1 MYEAKAIDILP
12 GIFMES
18 SDYAAQGRYVD
29 GDNVRFWKGYP
40 ERIGGNEQI
49 ADARTL
55 APARGMFAYRSL
67 ANTQYI
73 VAGHARGVDLIQGG
87 NVYNITPQGSNGYT
101 TLTLVTG
108 SVTSGPFTTGE
119 EVTTSNGAQGYLYE
133 ASAASPIYVTG
144 DNGTLELAL
153 TGISGS
159 FLQGEVITA
168 TGGGTAIVHT
178 GGSSTPIQ
186 AIRESGTFTGTLTGA
201 VSGATATISSAT
213 TLWTG
218 TVTGTSS
225 GASASITSVSE
236 TGIITG
242 GATTAWG
249 DGTWGSSVWGG
260 SESLYSNVTDPT
272 TWTFCTWGEDLI
284 GNPRGGKIY
293 ILDTSAWEGD
303 STTNMTLM
311 SANAPS
317 DALGIFMNSD
327 NRTLV
332 AYGAHDGS
340 ASDPL
345 NIAWCDEE
353 DYTTW
358 AAASDNTA
366 GSLRCEI
373 GSRII
378 GRMPARGGHLIST
391 DAAIY
396 LFRYIGLPF
405 VFSLD
410 KIADGASMIGPHS
423 SAELDGITYWMN
435 KDSFYFYDG
444 TVQPLPCDLHGYVF
458 GRLNAVQANKVYC
471 GTLRAYNEIWWF
483 YVSSDDTEIDSY
495 IAYNTVERTWH
506 KGSKARTSWLDTGTT
521 ISYPV
526 GAEEDGTVN
535 AEEYGTSDNGA
546 DISYSLKTND
556 IEIDDGSIFLHNRML
571 IPDYKRITGTHSIT
585 LNSRGWPSRAV
596 RTKGPFDVTSATE
609 KISVRSRGRTI
620 QFEFS
625 GSDDFRLG
633 RWRYRITGHGRRP

>member
-18 SDYAAQGRYVD
+18 SDYAAQGRYID

-40 ERIGGNEQI
+40 ERIGGNEKI
-49 ADARTL
+49 ADERTL
-55 APARGMFAYRSL
+55 APARGMYAYRSL

-73 VAGHARGVDLIQGG
+73 VAGHARGAELVQGG
-87 NVYNITPQGSNGYT
+87 NIYNVTPQGTNGYR

-108 SVTSGPFTTGE
+108 SVTSGPFTAGE

-153 TGISGS
+153 SGISGS
-159 FLQGEVITA
+159 FLSGETVTA
-168 TGGGTAIVHT
+168 TGGGTATVHT
-178 GGSSTPIQ
+178 GGSSSPIQ
-186 AIRESGTFTGTLTGA
+186 CIRESGTFTGTLTGS

-218 TVTGTSS
+218 TLTGTSS
-225 GASASITSVSE
+225 GATCSITSVSE

-260 SESLYSNVTDPT
+260 SESLYSTVAEPT
-272 TWTFCTWGEDLI
+272 TWTFCAWGEDLI
-284 GNPRGGKIY
+284 ANPRGGKIY
-293 ILDTSAWEGD
+293 LLDASAWEGD
-303 STTNMTLM
+303 PATTMTLLH
-311 SANAPS
+311 ANAPS
-317 DALGIFMNSD
+317 DALGVFMNSD

-340 ASDPL
+340 NSDPL
-345 NIAWCDEE
+345 NISWCDEE

-358 AAASDNTA
+358 AAASTNTA

-378 GRMPARGGHLIST
+378 GRMPARSGHLIST
-391 DAAIY
+391 DGAIY

-410 KIADGASMIGPHS
+410 KIADGASMIGPQAA
-423 SAELDGITYWMN
+423 AELDGITYWMN
-435 KDSFYFYDG
+435 KDGFYFFDG

-458 GRLNAVQANKVYC
+458 GRLNPVHAHKIHC

-483 YVSSDDTEIDSY
+483 YVSQSATEIDSY
-495 IAYNTVERTWH
+495 VAYNTVERTWH
-506 KGSKARTSWLDTGTT
+506 KGSKSRTSWLDTGTT
-521 ISYPV
+521 IAYPV
-526 GAEEDGTVN
+526 GAEADGTVN
-535 AEEYGTSDNGA
+535 AEEYGTNDNGD

-571 IPDYKRITGTHSIT
+571 IPDYDRITGTHTVT
-585 LNSRGWPSRAV
+585 LNARGWPSRTP
-596 RTKGPFDVTSATE
+596 RTKGPFNVSASTE
-609 KISVRSRGRTI
+609 KVSVRCRGRTL
-620 QFEFS
+620 QFEFA
-625 GSDDFRLG
+625 GTDDFRLG

>member
-1 MYEAKAIDILP
+1 MYEAKAIEILP

-18 SDYAAQGRYVD
+18 SNYAAVGRWVD
-29 GDNVRFWKGYP
+29 GDNVRFWKGFP
-40 ERIGGNEQI
+40 ERIGGNEEI
-49 ADARTL
+49 ADARAL
-55 APARGMFAYRSL
+55 APPRGMYGYRSL
-67 ANTQYI
+67 SDTQFI
-73 VAGHARGVDLIQGG
+73 AAGHARGVDIVQGG
-87 NVYNITPQGSNGYT
+87 NVYNVTPQGTSGYI
-101 TLTLVTG
+101 TLTLTTG
-108 SVTSGPFTTGE
+108 AVTSGPFTTGE
-119 EVTTSNGAQGYLYE
+119 EVTTANGAQGYLYE
-133 ASAASPIYVTG
+133 ASSASPIYVTG

-153 TGISGS
+153 SGMS
-159 FLQGEVITA
+159 GTFLQGEVITA
-168 TGGGTAIVHT
+168 SGGGTAIVHT
-178 GGSSTPIQ
+178 GGSSSPIQ

-201 VSGATATISSAT
+201 VSGATGTISSAT

-218 TVTGTSS
+218 TLTGTSS
-225 GASASITSVSE
+225 GATATISAVAE
-236 TGIITG
+236 TGVITG

-272 TWTFCTWGEDLI
+272 TWTLATWGEDLI
-284 GNPRGGKIY
+284 GCPRGGKIY

-303 STTNMTLM
+303 PATNMALI

-340 ASDPL
+340 NSDPL

-358 AAASDNTA
+358 SAASDNTA
-366 GSLRCEI
+366 GSIRCEI

-378 GRMPARGGHLIST
+378 GRMPARGAHLIST

-410 KIADGASMIGPHS
+410 KIADGAAVIGPHAS
-423 SAELDGITYWMN
+423 SELDGVTYWMN
-435 KDSFYFYDG
+435 RDGFYFYDG
-444 TVQPLPCDLHGYVF
+444 TVTPLPCDLHEYVF
-458 GRLNAVQANKVYC
+458 GRLNTVQASKVAC

-483 YVSSDDTEIDSY
+483 YTSTDDTENDSY
-495 IAYNTVERTWH
+495 VAYNTIEKTWH
-506 KGSKARTSWLDTGTT
+506 KGSKSRTSWIDTGTT
-521 ISYPV
+521 IAYPV

-535 AEEYGTSDNGA
+535 AEEYGLTDNGA
-546 DISYSLKTND
+546 DISYSLKSND
-556 IEIDDGSIFLHNRML
+556 IEINDGSVFLHNRML
-571 IPDYKRITGTHSIT
+571 IPDYKRITGTHTVT
-585 LNSRGWPSRAV
+585 LNARAWPSRAA
-596 RTKGPFDVTSATE
+596 RTKGPFNITSSTE

-620 QFEFS
+620 QFEFA

-633 RWRYRITGHGRRP
+633 KWRHRITGHGRRP

>member
-1 MYEAKAIDILP
+1 MYEAKAIEILP
-12 GIFMES
+12 GLFMES
-18 SDYAAQGRYVD
+18 SDYAAQGRWID

-55 APARGMFAYRSL
+55 APARGMYGYRSL
-67 ANTQYI
+67 SDTQYI
-73 VAGHARGVDLIQGG
+73 AAGHARGVDLIQGG
-87 NVYNITPQGSNGYT
+87 NIYNITPQGSNGYI
-101 TLTLVTG
+101 TLTLTTG

-133 ASAASPIYVTG
+133 ASSASPIYVTG

-153 TGISGS
+153 SGISGT
-159 FLQGEVITA
+159 FLQGETVTA
-168 TGGGTAIVHT
+168 TGGGTATVHT
-178 GGSSTPIQ
+178 GGSSSPIQ

-225 GASASITSVSE
+225 GASATISAVAE
-236 TGIITG
+236 AGVITG

-272 TWTFCTWGEDLI
+272 TWTFATWGEDLI
-284 GNPRGGKIY
+284 GCPRGGKIY

-303 STTNMTLM
+303 PATNMALM

-340 ASDPL
+340 NSDPL
-345 NIAWCDEE
+345 NVAWCDEE

-358 AAASDNTA
+358 SPDSSNTA
-366 GSLRCEI
+366 GSIRCEI

-378 GRMPARGGHLIST
+378 GRMPARGSHLIST

-410 KIADGASMIGPHS
+410 KIADGAAMIGPHS

-435 KDSFYFYDG
+435 RDGFYFYDG
-444 TVQPLPCDLHGYVF
+444 TVTPLPCDLHAYVF
-458 GRLNAVQANKVYC
+458 GRLNTVQSSKVSC

-483 YVSSDDTEIDSY
+483 YVSTDDTEVDSY
-495 IAYNTVERTWH
+495 VAYNTIEKTWH
-506 KGSKARTSWLDTGTT
+506 KGSKSRTSWIDTGTT

-526 GAEEDGTVN
+526 GAESDGTVN
-535 AEEYGTSDNGA
+535 AEEYGMTDNGGSIA
-546 DISYSLKTND
+546 YSLKSND
-556 IEIDDGSIFLHNRML
+556 IDINDGSVFIHNRML
-571 IPDYKRITGTHSIT
+571 IPDYDRIEGTHTVT
-585 LNSRGWPSRAV
+585 LNARGWPSRTARV
-596 RTKGPFDVTSATE
+596 KGPYDITASTE

-620 QFEFS
+620 QFELA

-633 RWRYRITGHGRRP
+633 RWRHRITGHGRRP